1 MPVIV
6 GVEPIK
12 GLIFDQKIDTQ
23 WGDMTR
29 IKLNQYLASLEAIPR
44 REQQEEKSV
53 FLFIILRI
61 QCISFL
67 HFWFSVAFPTFA
79 FFCGRALVYLKSV
92 TCNILGQEIYE

>member
-44 REQQEEKSV
+44 REQQEV
-53 FLFIILRI
+53 FLF
-61 QCISFL
+61 
-67 HFWFSVAFPTFA
+67 
-79 FFCGRALVYLKSV
+79 
-92 TCNILGQEIYE
+92 NI

>member
-44 REQQEEKSV
+44 REQQEETVCIFSSSSASSV
-53 FLFIILRI
+53 SVV
-61 QCISFL
+61 CIFG
-67 HFWFSVAFPTFA
+67 F
-79 FFCGRALVYLKSV
+79 
-92 TCNILGQEIYE
+92 Q

>member
-29 IKLNQYLASLEAIPR
+29 IKLNQYLVSLEAIPR

-53 FLFIILRI
+53 FLFII
-61 QCISFL
+61 
-67 HFWFSVAFPTFA
+67 
-79 FFCGRALVYLKSV
+79 
-92 TCNILGQEIYE
+92 